1 MRILALIPG
10 GIGNQIYFFPTLET
24 LKDKYP
30 HAMIDVMVE
39 PISKSAY
46 RVCKN
51 VNNVIGFDYQDRS
64 SLADYL
70 NILGVIRDGEY
81 DVVISYGVPWT
92 IQLVLWLNGI
102 PIRIQES
109 EQQTWLISHPVKPS
123 EQQYLPEK
131 YHHYLKGLNID
142 APSPPVKINVRQKDI
157 DWAEAEQEYFFLKDG
172 YILIHSKGNIYPEA
186 SWNKIIGDIQAKQP
200 DLPIALIQE
209 SETEDEWTEKITS
222 SNANLKVII
231 PPDTGKLA
239 AMIAGA
245 NLLISTESSSLA
257 LALAVDTNTIA
268 LCPSSFGKQ
277 ITPPDQDNYTVIE
290 SSTDSVQDIQP
301 DTVLEQLWRS

>member
-30 HAMIDVMVE
+30 NAMIDVMVE
-39 PISKSAY
+39 PVSKSAY

-70 NILGVIRDGEY
+70 NVLGVIRDGEY
-81 DVVISYGVPWT
+81 DVVISYGITWT
-92 IQLVLWLNGI
+92 VQLVLWLNGI

-109 EQQTWLISHPVKPS
+109 PKPTWLISRPVEASKQ
-123 EQQYLPEK
+123 EYLPEK
-131 YHHYLKGLNID
+131 YHNHLKGLNID
-142 APSPPVKINVRQKDI
+142 APSPKVKINVPQKDI

-172 YILIHSKGNIYPEA
+172 YILIHSKVNIYPEA
-186 SWNKIIGDIQAKQP
+186 SWNNIISDIKAKQP
-200 DLPIALIQE
+200 DLPIVLIQD

-239 AMIAGA
+239 AIIAGA
-245 NLLISTESSSLA
+245 NLLLSTEISSLA
-257 LALAVDTNTIA
+257 LALAVDTHTIG
-268 LCPSSFGKQ
+268 LCPFSMKQ
-277 ITPPDQDNYTVIE
+277 KILPPDNDNYTVIE
-290 SSTDSVQDIQP
+290 SSTDNIGDIKP
-301 DTVLEQLWRS
+301 ETVLEELWRS